1 MMTTIFVAAPEPG
14 TWPLTLDQFE
24 ARLQERWPEA
34 ETFAHHAPI
43 SDQDYLDFQV
53 DLDGMT
59 RTASYYDRSTLI
71 LGDGDP
77 EFWADTIVWF
87 LGLLPTHA
95 QSVAMVEVNPEH
107 TAPIPPGATAEDI
120 RNLLDALTEAE

>member
-24 ARLQERWPEA
+24 ARLQERWPQT

-71 LGDGDP
+71 LSDGDP

-87 LGLLPTHA
+87 LGLLPTRA
-95 QSVAMVEVNPEH
+95 QAIAMVEVNPEH
-107 TAPIPPGATAEDI
+107 TALIPPGANAEEI
-120 RNLLDALTEAE
+120 RNLLDALAEAE